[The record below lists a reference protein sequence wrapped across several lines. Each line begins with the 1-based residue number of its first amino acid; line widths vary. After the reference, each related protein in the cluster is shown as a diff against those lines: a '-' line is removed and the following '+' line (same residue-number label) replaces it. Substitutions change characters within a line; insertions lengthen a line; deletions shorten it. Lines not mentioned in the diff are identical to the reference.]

1 MSTPVTTPAAQ
12 PTTEPT
18 TGPTTGPTAGPTA
31 GPTTGRTTGPT
42 AEPTTKPTGE
52 RRVARLFGLDGEK
65 WMRHANPWSV
75 WTRFAFL
82 PMLAV
87 AIWSREWIGWW
98 CLVPVAAALVFM
110 VVNPLLFAEPR
121 STRNW
126 ASQGVLGERIY
137 ADRDTVEIPPQF
149 RRTRVPMVTYGLQ
162 LLGVAC
168 LAYGLA
174 VADPVAVVAGLLIV
188 QGSKAWFIDR
198 MVLLFEDTKRTHPE
212 YAAWDRSGR

>member
-1 MSTPVTTPAAQ
+1 MSTPVTTPAAESVTR

-18 TGPTTGPTAGPTA
+18 TRPT
-31 GPTTGRTTGPT
+31 R
-42 AEPTTKPTGE
+42 E
-52 RRVARLFGLDGEK
+52 RRLARLFGLEGDK

-98 CLVPVAAALVFM
+98 CLVPVAAALVFVM
-110 VVNPLLFAEPR
+110 VNPLLFAEPR

-137 ADRDTVEIPPQF
+137 ADRNTVEIPPQF

-162 LLGVAC
+162 LPGLAC

-198 MVLLFEDTKRTHPE
+198 MVLLFEHMKGTDPE
-212 YAAWDRSGR
+212 YASWDYSRR

>member
-1 MSTPVTTPAAQ
+1 MSTPVTTPA
-12 PTTEPT
+12 TES
-18 TGPTTGPTAGPTA
+18 TAK
-31 GPTTGRTTGPT
+31 
-42 AEPTTKPTGE
+42 PTTKPTGE
-52 RRVARLFGLDGEK
+52 RRVAKLFGMEGEK

-110 VVNPLLFAEPR
+110 VVNPLLFREAR

-149 RRTRVPMVTYGLQ
+149 RRTRVPMVTYGIQ

-168 LAYGLA
+168 LAYGL
-174 VADPVAVVAGLLIV
+174 VVTDPVAVVAGLLIIQV
-188 QGSKAWFIDR
+188 AKSWFIDR
-198 MVLLFEDTKRTHPE
+198 MVLLFEHMKSANPE
-212 YAAWDRSGR
+212 YASWDYSR